1 MIRFFSITGHTGK
14 ERQDSHRPGG
24 SLGRQVVT
32 TKPPASGLFTGI
44 VNILTRCRP
53 RLGDDMTGH
62 FLIQSNILATIGNL
76 VKNQGGATGAFAAR
90 FMLEQGGDPAPPFP
104 SIFCPLGMAQGAA
117 AKASGL
123 RSLQG
128 SLNTFGMERET
139 KRMGCATFGSSAVLP
154 ATDEVKLHILFLSCV
169 RFVVEKHGGTM
180 ATDPHSLDA
189 QLDIPEN
196 TKDACF
202 EELGELL
209 NGSCL
214 AARQHQIEPYTGGL
228 S

>member
-1 MIRFFSITGHTGK
+1 
-14 ERQDSHRPGG
+14 
-24 SLGRQVVT
+24 
-32 TKPPASGLFTGI
+32 
-44 VNILTRCRP
+44 
-53 RLGDDMTGH
+53 
-62 FLIQSNILATIGNL
+62 
-76 VKNQGGATGAFAAR
+76 
-90 FMLEQGGDPAPPFP
+90 
-104 SIFCPLGMAQGAA
+104 
-117 AKASGL
+117 
-123 RSLQG
+123 
-128 SLNTFGMERET
+128 MERET
-139 KRMGCATFGSSAVLP
+139 KKMGCATFGSSAVLP

-180 ATDPHSLDA
+180 ATDPPSLDA